1 MKNSLIIIIL
11 INLFLSANILTLD
24 NIYKKLNINKEAIED
39 RIIPEKKELVSIGIN
54 PLGTE
59 IFLSKECAIA
69 WNKMNQNAIKDSITI
84 SIISGFRSYYKQYTI
99 INYKL
104 NQGFKIDEVLKENKL
119 PGLSEHHSGNAI
131 DIISNGYKLSLEFEN
146 SLAYAWLLKNAHK
159 YGFYL
164 TYSKNN
170 KDGIMFEPWHWYF
183 KE

>member
-1 MKNSLIIIIL
+1 MKNSLFIII
-11 INLFLSANILTLD
+11 INLFLSANILTLE
-24 NIYKKLNINKEAIED
+24 NIYKKLNINKEVLENI
-39 RIIPEKKELVSIGIN
+39 IIPEQKELVSIGIN

-59 IFLSKECAIA
+59 IFLSKKCAIA
-69 WNKMNQNAIKDSITI
+69 WNKMYEDAIKDSIKI
-84 SIISGFRSYYKQYTI
+84 SIVSGFRSYYKQYSI

-104 NQGFKIDEVLKENKL
+104 NQGLKIDEILEENKL

-146 SLAYAWLLKNAHK
+146 SSAYAWLIKNAHK

-164 TYSKNN
+164 TYPKGN

-183 KE
+183 RE